1 MATSNTRACIGGGN
15 SVTNVINYVTIA
27 STGDGTDFGDL
38 TVARKNLSATSDKG
52 SYAVWMGGETGSG
65 LSDVIDYVTISS
77 TGDAADW
84 GDLSVATDNAAG
96 LSNNHGG
103 L

>member
-1 MATSNTRACIGGGN
+1 
-15 SVTNVINYVTIA
+15 
-27 STGDGTDFGDL
+27 
-38 TVARKNLSATSDKG
+38 
-52 SYAVWMGGETGSG
+52 MGGETGSG